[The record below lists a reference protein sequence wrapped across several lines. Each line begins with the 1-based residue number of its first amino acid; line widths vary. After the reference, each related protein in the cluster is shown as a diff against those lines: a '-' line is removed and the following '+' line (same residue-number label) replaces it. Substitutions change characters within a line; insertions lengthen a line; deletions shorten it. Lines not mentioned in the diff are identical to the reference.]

1 LEDSYLIKCEKC
13 GIYKEN
19 PSNYLFYEINFYKLF
34 EEFFIEPLGDL
45 LKEQFEII
53 DKKDFLYS
61 FFTIDDI
68 NFTILFI
75 PYNLSKRDILDKLYT
90 LYSEILTDYLVIV
103 TISENIGKILE
114 LGSWIIFG
122 RNLVAIPISTYDI
135 TELKN
140 YIDNFLGIA
149 ILEKKILSKI
159 KDINLEKLIVSI
171 NTNPK
176 YLQLLLLNLRTL
188 KQVGLKILNYKE
200 IWILLEDLVSITFR
214 LLYSSDISFGGHK
227 NIGKRVPDNIFI
239 ITKPI
244 SDGKIP
250 YIIGVVDCK
259 SSEELDLD
267 NKETR
272 EKYINYLRKLREIS
286 VISDRKK
293 ALIFV
298 ALGDRAKYIESY
310 DNIEKNLRDK
320 EYMVILPIDSLLTP
334 IDIYLNVI
342 IRGELQMREYLENL
356 EAFLTQLFDD
366 EFLRSLK
373 RNKDYTSFFNEEI
386 LTRDKLFYIT
396 PNLIIKELE
405 NRLDF
410 FEPAGYI

>member
-1 LEDSYLIKCEKC
+1 
-13 GIYKEN
+13 
-19 PSNYLFYEINFYKLF
+19 
-34 EEFFIEPLGDL
+34 
-45 LKEQFEII
+45 
-53 DKKDFLYS
+53 
-61 FFTIDDI
+61 
-68 NFTILFI
+68 
-75 PYNLSKRDILDKLYT
+75 
-90 LYSEILTDYLVIV
+90 
-103 TISENIGKILE
+103 
-114 LGSWIIFG
+114 
-122 RNLVAIPISTYDI
+122 
-135 TELKN
+135 
-140 YIDNFLGIA
+140 
-149 ILEKKILSKI
+149 
-159 KDINLEKLIVSI
+159 
-171 NTNPK
+171 
-176 YLQLLLLNLRTL
+176 
-188 KQVGLKILNYKE
+188 
-200 IWILLEDLVSITFR
+200 
-214 LLYSSDISFGGHK
+214 LYSSDISFGGHK

-298 ALGDRAKYIESY
+298 RLGDRAKYIEFY

-320 EYMVILPIDSLLTP
+320 EYMVILPIDSLLTH

-405 NRLDF
+405 NRLNF